1 MISQHLNRSLTLCT
15 VTLSLHALTSNLKIA
30 QFKMAQLIT
39 VSMQDYKKHLGLQLA
54 FQLVQEKLEKRLDFK
69 ILH

>member
-1 MISQHLNRSLTLCT
+1 
-15 VTLSLHALTSNLKIA
+15 
-30 QFKMAQLIT
+30 MAQLIT

-69 ILH
+69 LLH